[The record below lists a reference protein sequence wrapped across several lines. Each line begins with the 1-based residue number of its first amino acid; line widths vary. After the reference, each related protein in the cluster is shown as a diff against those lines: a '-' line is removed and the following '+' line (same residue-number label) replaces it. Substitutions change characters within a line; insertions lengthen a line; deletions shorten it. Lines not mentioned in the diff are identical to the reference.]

1 MSQMI
6 KRIVVCIGLIILL
19 STAIGYTVAW
29 NLESESMPVNVEA
42 ATVDVELEG
51 EIDLD
56 ITRLLSGNSD
66 PISAPFTVVN
76 RSSVP
81 VLIALGLKAK
91 QADQGAELLL
101 AGMAYEFKD
110 AQGEKLDGR
119 VMQAGER
126 LACNLVI
133 SDADI
138 SNGADTAGKAGLGFV
153 ITVRALQLEAGDA

>member
-1 MSQMI
+1 MSQLF
-6 KRIVVCIGLIILL
+6 KRTVVLIGLLILL
-19 STAIGYTVAW
+19 TTAIGYTVAW
-29 NLESESMPVNVEA
+29 NLESESMPVNVES

-56 ITRLLSGNSD
+56 ITRLLSENSD

-76 RSSVP
+76 RSSIP
-81 VLIALGLKAK
+81 VRIELGLKAR
-91 QADQGAELLL
+91 QADQGAERLL
-101 AGMAYEFKD
+101 AGMAYEFRD
-110 AQGEKLDGR
+110 EHGEKLDGR

-133 SDADI
+133 SNAGLVNGMDATGED
-138 SNGADTAGKAGLGFV
+138 GLGFV